1 MPGSDGKKLSDM
13 FRTKNPDDIA
23 EGLRSV
29 LAEQAD
35 IVDEQLQDHK
45 NRGNDDIDPELMKNL
60 NSVFNNGTK
69 LHNLLRPKPGINI
82 GIGISG
88 GNNVSIQSGSE
99 PRELASMVIRELEES
114 LPPGTQI
121 TDDMVRE
128 RLEQYASQQAIEGEI
143 VEP

>member
-45 NRGNDDIDPELMKNL
+45 SRGNDDIDPELMKNL

-82 GIGISG
+82 GIGINGASS
-88 GNNVSIQSGSE
+88 VSVGASSE
-99 PRELASMVIRELEES
+99 PRELAAMVVRELEES
-114 LPPGTQI
+114 MPPGTTI
-121 TDDMVRE
+121 TDEMVAD
-128 RLEQYASQQAIEGEI
+128 RLNQYASQQAIEGEI